1 MITPMPDA
9 TDEEIFKIE
18 QSIFKAG
25 AISKMLD
32 EKLTLEEIA
41 KKVTGD
47 DNVEVVEDDIIP
59 VYKCNCSKETMEKGL
74 LAIGKNELEDI
85 ITNEGKAELVCHFCN
100 KKYKFSKEELEEI
113 VNNLKK

>member
-59 VYKCNCSKETMEKGL
+59 VYKCN
-74 LAIGKNELEDI
+74 
-85 ITNEGKAELVCHFCN
+85 V
-100 KKYKFSKEELEEI
+100 
-113 VNNLKK
+113 LKKQWKRGFWL